1 MEQNSCTEDRIQH
14 VLERCLCDL
23 EFNTPDKQLWN
34 AGLCMNRWCLEEL
47 VMRDPNNFP
56 FLLQTILKKTK
67 EALVQCHYQLVVP
80 LTLLFSST
88 LLKTPYLQPNC
99 DVLLEAYLLFHRF
112 LSWPDPYC
120 TACQHLL
127 NVIYNELR
135 APGISFQRLVKSEHG
150 ISAANQQSKTM
161 MVLLVS
167 PDEDIPPEIQSVTK
181 QLSTS
186 HQSRRDII
194 ITLILHSFQAALGT
208 KIHLQRL
215 RDALQTKQ
223 PFELE
228 QLLERVTCCMETAA
242 STADLKS
249 ARQSLQQTMERLT
262 LNLIPITGE
271 NYSDTGLAETFAL
284 PFPKCHTSYW
294 ENDNFDFLTNIVMS
308 DCYLDLPPACLTR
321 DEDDSNDINVEEVM
335 ENHSLSMSSCLSSS
349 FNFPTSA
356 TYSSSGVERDFS
368 EFCDDA
374 AKGEKGQSKSRK
386 KPKKKSKSLL
396 GLENLSLFFKSPRSL
411 GTEFKK
417 SHSSQDQIRTVPSPL
432 TNKDPPSPQ
441 KHLCIRR
448 RPILSINESDA
459 ALEETLV
466 RVLVFGRDREAGRLA
481 RAYSDL
487 QQKEAKCPR
496 LTKMCKLQFYFV
508 PTKRTFTGKPS
519 ERHSSTDTGYSTKAA
534 SVPYSLSQEDSSTD
548 LAQMLGV
555 MDPWYDRSVHS
566 LLSLSSDVLCQP
578 ACNEDSISENNR
590 LVEHLPLMAD
600 LVLYYCR
607 HAAQPVLVQLYR
619 AELSLAGGGKRS
631 EVFIHSVELGHKA
644 ATRAVKAMGAAS
656 KRFGIDEESTAAP
669 LTLSVAYNKVACS
682 GRSQW
687 TQAEMLCTS
696 INIHKACTKAGH
708 LESRPEN
715 LWLSVTEITR
725 KSSKRSNTQNFPIS
739 EVNVNRVEVSSSKA
753 GTTFAVCLD
762 QDERKF
768 LQGVTRVEVSL
779 CSKPGGSSDWKS
791 YKPSPGQVQPLHAS
805 YCSMLCLP
813 FISFSTSHA

>member
-67 EALVQCHYQLVVP
+67 EVLVQCQYQLVVP

-88 LLKTPYLQPNC
+88 LLKTPYLHPDC
-99 DVLLEAYLLFHRF
+99 DVLLEAYSVFHRF
-112 LSWPDPYC
+112 LSWPEPYC
-120 TACQHLL
+120 TSCQHLL
-127 NVIYNELR
+127 NIIHNELR
-135 APGISFQRLVKSEHG
+135 APGISFQRLVKAEHG
-150 ISAANQQSKTM
+150 ISAADQHSKTM

-167 PDEDIPPEIQSVTK
+167 PDEDISPEIQSVSK
-181 QLSTS
+181 QLSAS

-194 ITLILHSFQAALGT
+194 TTLILQSFQAVLGT

-215 RDALQTKQ
+215 RDALQMKQ
-223 PFELE
+223 LFELE
-228 QLLERVTCCMETAA
+228 QLLERITYCMETAA
-242 STADLKS
+242 STADQRS
-249 ARQSLQQTMERLT
+249 ARQSVLQTMERLT
-262 LNLIPITGE
+262 LSLIAISGE
-271 NYSDTGLAETFAL
+271 NYSNTGCAETFSL

-294 ENDNFDFLTNIVMS
+294 ENDNFDFLTNIVMKE
-308 DCYLDLPPACLTR
+308 CYLNFPPTCQQ
-321 DEDDSNDINVEEVM
+321 DKDDIDVENEVM
-335 ENHSLSMSSCLSSS
+335 ENHSLSTSTSCHSSS
-349 FNFPTSA
+349 FSCYASPTY
-356 TYSSSGVERDFS
+356 TSSDIESDY
-368 EFCDDA
+368 CDDT
-374 AKGEKGQSKSRK
+374 AKGQVTQSKSRN
-386 KPKKKSKSLL
+386 KPKKKSKSLI
-396 GLENLSLFFKSPRSL
+396 GLENISLFFKNPRSL
-411 GTEFKK
+411 GTHLKK
-417 SHSSQDQIRTVPSPL
+417 SPSSQDQFQTASCPL
-432 TNKDPPSPQ
+432 QNPTTPQ

-448 RPILSINESDA
+448 RPILSSNESDA
-459 ALEETLV
+459 ALAEILV

-496 LTKMCKLQFYFV
+496 LTKMCKLQFYLV

-519 ERHSSTDTGYSTKAA
+519 ERRSSTDTEYSTKSA
-534 SVPYSLSQEDSSTD
+534 SMPNRFSQEDSSTD

-578 ACNEDSISENNR
+578 AWNEDNSSKYK
-590 LVEHLPLMAD
+590 VEHLPLMAD

-607 HAAQPVLVQLYR
+607 HADQPLLVQLYR

-631 EVFIHSVELGHKA
+631 EVFIHSLELGHKA
-644 ATRAVKAMGAAS
+644 ATRGVKAMGAAS
-656 KRFGIDEESTAAP
+656 KRFGINEESEAVP

-682 GRSQW
+682 RRSQW
-687 TQAEMLCTS
+687 IQEDLICTS
-696 INIHKACTKAGH
+696 INVHKASTRAGH
-708 LESRPEN
+708 LESRPES
-715 LWLSVTEITR
+715 LWLSVTEIPK
-725 KSSKRSNTQNFPIS
+725 KSSKKNNTQNSTIS
-739 EVNVNRVEVSSSKA
+739 NVNVDRVEVSSCKE
-753 GTTFAVCLD
+753 GDTFAVCLD

-768 LQGVTRVEVSL
+768 LQSVTRVDVSL
-779 CSKPGGSSDWKS
+779 CCKPGSSSDWKS
-791 YKPSPGQVQPLHAS
+791 FKSLPGQVQPLHAS

-813 FISFSTSHA
+813 FISFSTSHT